1 MFVNASNVRA
11 YAGVDGIIA
20 PWSEANLGS
29 NIRAAGHALR
39 KHRRLDLNPAVTSKK
54 CHARK
59 HQEDFHL
66 SFQNFSG
73 KSETMPCTPQDTNF
87 SISRTS
93 FTVHT

>member
-1 MFVNASNVRA
+1 MAAIFSQVKSRLCATNKPQ
-11 YAGVDGIIA
+11 A
-20 PWSEANLGS
+20 PGS

-39 KHRRLDLNPAVTSKK
+39 KHRRLDLNPALTSKN